1 MTSADLEALGSPLA
15 SRSRSRRMLYFAD
28 ALVTVLALFS
38 SSGSLEVLT
47 AIGVCNGFFLLGQ
60 WTSVAVHSPHGFLRL
75 PL

>member
-1 MTSADLEALGSPLA
+1 
-15 SRSRSRRMLYFAD
+15 MLYFAD